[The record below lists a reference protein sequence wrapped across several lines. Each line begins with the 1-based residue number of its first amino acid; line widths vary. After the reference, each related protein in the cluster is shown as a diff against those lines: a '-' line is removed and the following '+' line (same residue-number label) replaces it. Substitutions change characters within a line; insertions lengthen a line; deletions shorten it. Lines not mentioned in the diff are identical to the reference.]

1 MFGVDFRVII
11 LILVMAYLIYYLGCK
26 NVILEHKVQ
35 ELECGTKS
43 SNPDELINPK
53 KEVVNIDE
61 QPKKSRELYS
71 KINSIVQDKLGIS
84 ARELILGR

>member
-1 MFGVDFRVII
+1 
-11 LILVMAYLIYYLGCK
+11 MAYLIYYLGCK

-35 ELECGTKS
+35 ELECGEKS
-43 SNPDELINPK
+43 FPKEGLINPK
-53 KEVVNIDE
+53 KEVADDDK
-61 QPKKSRELYS
+61 PKQSRELYS